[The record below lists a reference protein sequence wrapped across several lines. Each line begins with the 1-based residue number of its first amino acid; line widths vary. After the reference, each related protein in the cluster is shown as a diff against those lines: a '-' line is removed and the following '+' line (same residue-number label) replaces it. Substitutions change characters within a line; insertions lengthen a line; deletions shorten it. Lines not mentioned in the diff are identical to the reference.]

1 MGIRTSHTGPTD
13 FDRRA
18 RLLGYAFSLR
28 RLQKRSH
35 SAKTTWMTF
44 PWMPVIKE
52 EQALEKFLGTI
63 HGDTT
68 MVKHI

>member
-1 MGIRTSHTGPTD
+1 MGIRTSHTGPAD

-52 EQALEKFLGTI
+52 EAYH
-63 HGDTT
+63 HGEAHIGRCHEI
-68 MVKHI
+68 VKK